1 MSTES
6 PLSRASESQ
15 PLRST
20 GRLNARQLESNR
32 RNAQKSTGP
41 RSKTGKYRSA
51 LNAENR
57 RLLPEAV
64 ERDLRARGEDPRE
77 FLRLHRDLVG
87 IFHPFHPDIA
97 KAVAMLASAWW
108 QKARRIRQWVGAG
121 AARSPELDARI
132 EALLVVVVT
141 QLQKHHGPW
150 HRRLMASVGQPIG
163 PPREV
168 RSKIERRLA
177 LFGAKPATTKRRWA
191 ASLETGDDQGKLQEY
206 FEGLVR
212 DIIAEAAERE
222 RAGAKTR
229 ATQSSEP
236 ERTRQG

>member
-1 MSTES
+1 MSTEPPFS
-6 PLSRASESQ
+6 PASESQ
-15 PLRST
+15 LPRSS

-41 RSKTGKYRSA
+41 RTKAGKYRSA

-97 KAVAMLASAWW
+97 QAVAMLASAWW
-108 QKARRIRQWVGAG
+108 QKVRRMRQWVGAG

-132 EALLVVVVT
+132 EALLVVVVA
-141 QLQKHHGPW
+141 QLKRHHGPW
-150 HRRLMASVGQPIG
+150 QQRLIAAVGQPIG

-168 RSKIERRLA
+168 RSKIESRLA

-191 ASLETGDDQGKLQEY
+191 ASLETGDDRGKLEAY
-206 FEGLVR
+206 LEDLVR
-212 DIIAEAAERE
+212 EIIADEAEIDSAEAKIRE
-222 RAGAKTR
+222 
-229 ATQSSEP
+229 TQSSEP
-236 ERTRQG
+236 ERTREG